1 MKKNKT
7 KFLPGFL
14 TGAFVMLIVAICV
27 GFGINAVKTEKGK
40 SEVFLYSPF

>member
-27 GFGINAVKTEKGK
+27 GFGINAVKKEKGSK
-40 SEVFLYSPF
+40 TTISS